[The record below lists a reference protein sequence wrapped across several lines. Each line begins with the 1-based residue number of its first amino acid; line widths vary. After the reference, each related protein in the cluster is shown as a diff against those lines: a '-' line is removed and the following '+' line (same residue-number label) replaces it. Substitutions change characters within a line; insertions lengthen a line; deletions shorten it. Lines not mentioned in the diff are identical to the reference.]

1 VQVKRAGLVMGVGLL
16 LAGAHVQPAHAR
28 SEVETPQGKAQ
39 KTLKLYE
46 LVHTGDLLV
55 ASGQL
60 DKAIEFYNDFRFN
73 FAQNVVFW
81 RRFARLYEQKG
92 DLESALGCLDHLPR
106 LEGTELDDV
115 IRQAELL
122 WRLRRPDAALARMIG
137 SKEQATAEDAAFW
150 RLLYDLAWNQEQDFV
165 ALEALRKLWAAER
178 DPAVALDLFNL
189 IERTGNYDEA
199 SAVAVAALEGPP
211 SPRLLLNGVRF
222 AIEGRRWE
230 AARAMIVRADKR
242 PAYGKHAEFFLARGL
257 LELETDQPMAADR
270 DFERAVALDPDAG
283 ACAAWLEAGV
293 LTESLTIA
301 HRALD
306 HCQDR
311 EAHRPASWDLL
322 ADVHR
327 VVGQPLQASAF
338 RAQAR
343 ERSTWSEAR
352 EYPRDTPKVEME
364 LQEAMDRGDKPAV
377 NRLLADHGDAVRA
390 TTRITA
396 LETLDRHDEAW
407 AELEQG
413 GFTRRDA
420 TPRTSEEATLLR
432 RAHWLK
438 DDHLSGAWLSS
449 GATSVGDLGLY
460 GFRLRAEQRWRWLYA
475 GIDLSQ
481 SRITLPQTRLL
492 AQGRD
497 EIGMGL
503 TLRRRWG
510 RDETR
515 LWGAAR
521 FTPTG
526 WMPQAQLAHA
536 TSWLETRL
544 SADAELYLGRLP
556 ITTGALRTN
565 ALVDGVALSATY
577 LFPHRIEARTTAD
590 AGRLAARDRDLIGY
604 QADFVAEAAQR
615 WAWRLFALRPRV
627 FVEQSLRRNQPYL
640 PTSILPAILRGA
652 DPEAFWLHGYTATGV
667 GLAIGNALGQELDGR
682 GPHPGY
688 IYSLQGTASLA
699 LPSRTRG
706 FGLEGTLGAVFARHQ
721 EIGLVGFF
729 YSGFDKRIGERNAG
743 LSLTYVARWF

>member
-1 VQVKRAGLVMGVGLL
+1 MTRAVVLLGALFL
-16 LAGAHVQPAHAR
+16 LAGVDAPAAHAR
-28 SEVETPQGKAQ
+28 SEVDTPQSKAQ
-39 KTLKLYE
+39 KSLKLYE
-46 LVHTGDLLV
+46 LVHAGDLLV
-55 ASGQL
+55 SSGQL

-73 FAQNVVFW
+73 FAQSVVFW

-106 LEGTELDDV
+106 LEGTELSDV
-115 IRQAELL
+115 VRQAELL
-122 WRLRRPDAALARMIG
+122 WRLRRPEAALARMMG
-137 SKEQATAEDAAFW
+137 SKEQATAQDATFW

-178 DPAVALDLFNL
+178 DPVVALDLFNL
-189 IERTGNYDEA
+189 VERTGNYDEA
-199 SAVAVAALEGPP
+199 GTVALAALEGPAN
-211 SPRLLLNGVRF
+211 PRLLLNAVRF
-222 AIEGRRWE
+222 AIEGRRWT
-230 AARAMIVRADKR
+230 AAREMLARAEKR
-242 PAYGKHAEFFLARGL
+242 PAYGKFAEFFLARGL
-257 LELETDQPMAADR
+257 LELETDQHLLADR
-270 DFERAVALDPDAG
+270 DFERAVAIDPDVG

-301 HRALD
+301 HRALS
-306 HCQDR
+306 HCEER

-327 VVGQPLQASAF
+327 VVGQPLLASAF

-343 ERSTWSEAR
+343 ERSTWPEPR

-377 NRLLADHGDAVRA
+377 ARLLTEHAASVGA

-407 AELEQG
+407 AELEHG
-413 GFTRRDA
+413 GFTRSDA
-420 TPRTSEEATLLR
+420 TPRTSEEAILLR

-449 GATSVGDLGLY
+449 GASSVGDLGLY

-475 GIDLSQ
+475 GVDLSQ
-481 SRITLPQTRLL
+481 SRITLPQARLL

-497 EIGMGL
+497 EIGLGL

-510 RDETR
+510 RDETK
-515 LWGAAR
+515 LLGAAR

-526 WMPQAQLAHA
+526 WIPQGQLTHA
-536 TSWLETRL
+536 TSWFETRL

-565 ALVDGVALSATY
+565 ALVDGMALSATY
-577 LFPHRIEARTTAD
+577 LFPHRIEARATAD
-590 AGRLAARDRDLIGY
+590 AGRLAARDRALIGY

-615 WAWRLFALRPRV
+615 WAWRLITLRPRV
-627 FVEQSLRRNQPYL
+627 FVEQSLRRNEPYL
-640 PTSILPAILRGA
+640 PTSILPAILRGG

-667 GLAIGNALGQELDGR
+667 GLAIGNSLGQELDGR
-682 GPHPGY
+682 GPHLALR
-688 IYSLQGTASLA
+688 YSLQGTASLA
-699 LPSRTRG
+699 LPSQTRG

-721 EIGLVGFF
+721 EVGLAGFF